1 MKIGQYLVKLWARVR
16 CPVFLTH
23 GVYICRQKTTETTLS
38 VHNSMSM
45 CILKVATKNGKKIF
59 IANTHV
65 NPSTN
70 HHLSSIDPWQH
81 NGRQRCRFMILRFFD
96 MLFSSTVA
104 VSITHKQ
111 QLFNNSYRNY
121 RNQQCVMAASAVT

>member
-1 MKIGQYLVKLWARVR
+1 MGKSSVSCFFDSR
-16 CPVFLTH
+16 CI
-23 GVYICRQKTTETTLS
+23 YIYRQKTTETTLS
-38 VHNSMSM
+38 VHNSMSV
-45 CILKVATKNGKKIF
+45 CTLKVATKNGKKIF

-81 NGRQRCRFMILRFFD
+81 NGRQRCPFMILRFFD

-121 RNQQCVMAASAVT
+121 RNQQLCDGC